1 MAHTIGRT
9 TKPRTRP
16 ATPRTAVYAPLRGAH
31 PDDVPRIGFHSDGR
45 PHPRQIAMVTV
56 AVVFALVAGAC
67 VFFRDMHVLGVWT
80 AIVGVA
86 SGLAAQMF
94 SATTIERMIIVLAL
108 GVSSVSLMLN
118 MYHGG
123 PY

>member
-1 MAHTIGRT
+1 MAQTIGRT
-9 TKPRTRP
+9 SKPRT
-16 ATPRTAVYAPLRGAH
+16 TVYAPLRGAH

-45 PHPRQIAMVTV
+45 PHPREAAMVAV

-80 AIVGVA
+80 AIAGVGA
-86 SGLAAQMF
+86 GLVAQMF
-94 SATTIERMIIVLAL
+94 SATTIERMITVLAL
-108 GVSSVSLMLN
+108 GVSGVALLMN